1 MLNQDNE
8 DRLIQK
14 AAHIALNTA
23 DRTDRL
29 AHSDEDYEAG
39 LDPRMPKITT
49 PPHGPSALKERWF
62 GYYATRIY
70 PPFSALAQRWQRIS
84 HRLRGKQDPFVQTTR
99 LPSIGWRACVRTPA
113 SPRLVEPEKANG
125 NVRLSELGILAAVAS
140 DLPDGAPV
148 FEIGT
153 FDGRTTLNLALNA
166 PPGCTV
172 HTLDL
177 PPDRGTVYE
186 LAEGESHMVDKPRPG
201 VRYEAYR
208 SSRPS
213 AVSRIH
219 QHLGDS
225 ASFDFSPFHDAC
237 SMVFVDGSHAYA
249 YTLNDT
255 RVAVVLARR
264 GGVVLWH
271 DYGVWPGVTK
281 ALEEIE
287 EQEHLGL
294 RNVRGTSLV
303 WWRKP

>member
-1 MLNQDNE
+1 MP
-8 DRLIQK
+8 K
-14 AAHIALNTA
+14 AAVT
-23 DRTDRL
+23 
-29 AHSDEDYEAG
+29 S
-39 LDPRMPKITT
+39 
-49 PPHGPSALKERWF
+49 HGPSAFKERWLGF
-62 GYYATRIY
+62 YSTRIY
-70 PPFSALAQRWQRIS
+70 LPFSSLSQWWQRVS
-84 HRLRGKQDPFVQTTR
+84 RRLRGKRDPFVQTTR
-99 LPSIGWRACVRTPA
+99 LPTISWRACARNPMP
-113 SPRLVEPEKANG
+113 PRLVEPEKANG

-166 PPGCTV
+166 PSGCSV

-177 PPDRGTVYE
+177 PPARDTVYE
-186 LAEGESHMVDKPRPG
+186 LAKGESHMVDKPRPG

-208 SSRPS
+208 TSRPS

-225 ASFDFSPFHDAC
+225 ASFDFSPFHDTC
-237 SMVFVDGSHAYA
+237 SLVFVDGSHAYE

-255 RVAVVLARR
+255 HAAVALARP

-287 EQEHLGL
+287 ERECLGL